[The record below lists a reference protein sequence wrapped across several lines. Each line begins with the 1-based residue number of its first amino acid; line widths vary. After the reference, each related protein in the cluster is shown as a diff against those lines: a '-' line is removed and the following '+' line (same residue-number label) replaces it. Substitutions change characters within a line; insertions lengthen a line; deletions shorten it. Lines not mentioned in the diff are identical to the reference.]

1 MSPTLQALLFAL
13 LGAVLG
19 GGAVLAFR
27 VSERQ
32 MRPAEI
38 PEPALPPG
46 VAAVLSVLR
55 SSALVVDGSD
65 AVLKA
70 SAPAIAMGLVRDHE
84 ITVRE
89 LAELVRQVRRD
100 GQIRETELLVQRQG
114 LPPRH
119 VTARVAPLSS
129 QLVLALVEDRTRER
143 RVESI
148 RRDFVA
154 NVSHELKTPVGAI
167 KLLSDAVIDA
177 SDDPEAVQRFAG
189 RMHTESERLARLVQ
203 QIIELSRLQGDDPLD
218 EPVAVEADKI
228 VARAIDESLT
238 DAAARQIEL
247 VHNGAEGLVLLGNRE
262 QVAVAVGNLVANAV
276 AYSPEGSSV
285 VVGATGHD
293 TTVDITVTDQGI
305 GIPAHELDR
314 IFERFYRV
322 DPARHRSTGGTGL
335 GLSIVK
341 HVAASHGGEVRVWSV
356 EGQGSTFTLT
366 LPRKPG
372 PLPSSASADRARARI
387 QKQQGDRVSRVLVVE
402 DEESYSDALAYMLR
416 KEGFEVAIAADG
428 HAALAEFDRAGADI
442 VLLDLMLPGIPG
454 TEVCRQ
460 IRQTS
465 NVPVIMV
472 SAKDDEVD
480 KVVGLELGA
489 DDYVT
494 KPYSPRELV
503 ARIRAVLRRGAEP
516 DLAPMTLEVGN
527 VRMDVERHIVTVGGG
542 EVRLPLKEFELLEM
556 FLRNPGRVLTR
567 GQLIDRVWGSDYV
580 GDTKTLDVHVKRLR
594 AKLEDNPAEP
604 KLLTTV
610 RGLGYKLD
618 L

>member
-1 MSPTLQALLFAL
+1 VSPTAQALLFAL

-32 MRPAEI
+32 MRPAQV
-38 PEPALPPG
+38 PEPSLPPG

-70 SAPAIAMGLVRDHE
+70 SAPAIAMGLVRGHE

-89 LAELVRQVRRD
+89 LAELVHQVRRD
-100 GQIRETELLVQRQG
+100 GQIRETELIVQRQG

-177 SDDPEAVQRFAG
+177 ADDPEAVQRFAG

-228 VARAIDESLT
+228 IARAIDESLT
-238 DAAARQIEL
+238 DASARQIEL
-247 VHNGAEGLVLLGNRE
+247 VHNGTEGLVLLGNRE

-285 VVGATGHD
+285 VVGATAHD

-341 HVAASHGGEVRVWSV
+341 HVAASHGGEVRVWSI

-372 PLPSSASADRARARI
+372 PLPGAPAST
-387 QKQQGDRVSRVLVVE
+387 G
-402 DEESYSDALAYMLR
+402 
-416 KEGFEVAIAADG
+416 GP
-428 HAALAEFDRAGADI
+428 ADI
-442 VLLDLMLPGIPG
+442 R
-454 TEVCRQ
+454 TEE
-460 IRQTS
+460 T
-465 NVPVIMV
+465 
-472 SAKDDEVD
+472 A
-480 KVVGLELGA
+480 
-489 DDYVT
+489 
-494 KPYSPRELV
+494 
-503 ARIRAVLRRGAEP
+503 
-516 DLAPMTLEVGN
+516 
-527 VRMDVERHIVTVGGG
+527 
-542 EVRLPLKEFELLEM
+542 
-556 FLRNPGRVLTR
+556 
-567 GQLIDRVWGSDYV
+567 
-580 GDTKTLDVHVKRLR
+580 
-594 AKLEDNPAEP
+594 
-604 KLLTTV
+604 
-610 RGLGYKLD
+610 
-618 L
+618 